1 MSAERRI
8 GPVMLDQQGG
18 HVTEAEQGNVRA
30 LGNLVKVVGPGQVR
44 P

>member
-1 MSAERRI
+1 MSTERRI

-18 HVTEAEQGNVRA
+18 HVTGAEKGSVRA
-30 LGNLVKVVGPGQVR
+30 LENLVRVMGPNQVS